1 MYEGVVRKIRHNR
14 KVTTVGETSG
24 GVTTRGSKGGR
35 NTFANVEYVSETKE
49 INVSALLNI
58 RKISLVH

>member
-35 NTFANVEYVSETKE
+35 NTFANVE
-49 INVSALLNI
+49 
-58 RKISLVH
+58 

>member
-35 NTFANVEYVSETKE
+35 N
-49 INVSALLNI
+49 VSALLNI
-58 RKISLVH
+58 YLNHGKSP